1 MGKRRVLIVDD
12 SAFSRQTI
20 KGILEAD
27 PEFEVIGIAF
37 DGIDAIAKT
46 LRYKPDI
53 ITLDIEMPEMDGL
66 SFLRWIMKEHPTPVV
81 VISSRSDDK
90 TVFEALELG
99 AIDFIKKP
107 VRRASKELN
116 KIGSEL
122 LYKLKNISRES
133 IKKIKDRDS
142 HTGMGEIK
150 PQTIVHEPKPVY
162 ELIAIGSST
171 GGPHALQ
178 YIFTSLPP
186 LNIPIVVSQH
196 MPAGF
201 TRSFA
206 ERLDRISRFRIK
218 EAENN
223 EPLKPATVY
232 ICPGGN
238 HLLFRKKGGMIYTKL
253 EASNPD
259 EIYTPSVDKMM
270 LSAVKCF
277 NGKILGVI
285 LTGMGRD
292 GFRGMKEITKKGG
305 YTIAESEET
314 AVVYGMPREVINSGG
329 ARSVVPLYRIPEE
342 IIKIIREGKTYH
354 GR

>member
-1 MGKRRVLIVDD
+1 MVKKRVLIVDD

-20 KGILEAD
+20 KNILKTD

-107 VRRASKELN
+107 VNRASRELR
-116 KIGSEL
+116 KIEAEL
-122 LYKLKNISRES
+122 LYKLKNISKES
-133 IKKIKDRDS
+133 IDKIKS
-142 HTGMGEIK
+142 HAV
-150 PQTIVHEPKPVY
+150 QTEPRYIEPAITLKEKLTDY

-178 YIFTSLPP
+178 YIFSSLPAI
-186 LNIPIVVSQH
+186 NIPVVVSQH

-206 ERLDRISRFRIK
+206 ERLDRISKLTVK
-218 EAENN
+218 EAEND
-223 EPLKPATVY
+223 EPIEPGRVY

-238 HLLFRKKGGMIYTKL
+238 HLLFKRKGGMIYIKL
-253 EASNPD
+253 KRPD
-259 EIYTPSVDKMM
+259 PEEIYIPSVDKMIS
-270 LSAVKCF
+270 SAVECF
-277 NGKILGVI
+277 GGKIIGII
-285 LTGMGRD
+285 LTGMGKD
-292 GFRGMKEITKKGG
+292 GKSGMEAVVKNGG

-314 AVVYGMPREVINSGG
+314 AVVYGMPREVINAGIV
-329 ARSVVPLYRIPEE
+329 RSTLPLYRIPDE
-342 IIKIIREGKTYH
+342 IIKILRGAKAI
-354 GR
+354 

>member
-1 MGKRRVLIVDD
+1 MSKKRVLIVDD

-20 KGILEAD
+20 KNILETD

-66 SFLRWIMKEHPTPVV
+66 SFLRWIMKDHPTPVV
-81 VISSRSDDK
+81 VVSSRSDDK

-107 VRRASKELN
+107 VNRASKELR
-116 KIGSEL
+116 KIETEL
-122 LYKLKNISRES
+122 LYKLKNISKES
-133 IKKIKDRDS
+133 IDKIKS
-142 HTGMGEIK
+142 HTI
-150 PQTIVHEPKPVY
+150 QTETKYIEPPVTFRERITEY
-162 ELIAIGSST
+162 QLIAIGSST

-178 YIFTSLPP
+178 YIFSSLPP
-186 LNIPIVVSQH
+186 VNIPIVVSQH

-206 ERLDRISRFRIK
+206 ERLDRISKLTVK

-223 EPLKPATVY
+223 EPVVPGKIY

-238 HLLFRKKGGMIYTKL
+238 HLLFKRKGGMIYIKL
-253 EASNPD
+253 KKPEPD
-259 EIYTPSVDKMM
+259 EIYIPSVDKMIS
-270 LSAVKCF
+270 SAVECF
-277 NGKILGVI
+277 GGKIIGII
-285 LTGMGRD
+285 LTGMGKD
-292 GFRGMKEITKKGG
+292 GKRGMEEVAKNGG
-305 YTIAESEET
+305 YTIAESIET
-314 AVVYGMPREVINSGG
+314 AVVYGMPREVITAGI
-329 ARSVVPLYRIPEE
+329 ARSALPLYRIPDE
-342 IIKIIREGKTYH
+342 IIKILRGAKEN
-354 GR
+354 